1 MKSSLLTA
9 IREFRQMNAHI
20 QSLQDQVDNLYSNLT
35 SLRNGPES
43 VLPPQDSDNYSRQE
57 PTSHSNPRLSFHDTT
72 TTSRSRARHPPFQ
85 GPTSSAFNF
94 DVAKSSLQTMG
105 ITAPED
111 LVDEGVMAYENP
123 VTPPQQ
129 HQAPVASM
137 SMLPNKDYLWS
148 IGIDEAIRLCRFYD
162 EEIGIMY
169 PMFDMEVVIDKA
181 KSLLTF
187 MDSAART
194 GLVNRARPGADAVV
208 DDDTNIL
215 RMILATAL
223 TVEEGGQSEQ
233 GRLLF
238 ESVRGAYESRLWE
251 PADIKGLT
259 LLVIVV
265 CSVSF
270 IACFR
275 ELINAP
281 GAISLPPGRRSPSLQ
296 DHWVNGTLVP

>member
-1 MKSSLLTA
+1 MKSSLLIE

-20 QSLQDQVDNLYSNLT
+20 QSLQEQVDNLYSNLN
-35 SLRNGPES
+35 SLRNGSDS
-43 VLPPQDSDNYSRQE
+43 VLPPHDSNNYSRQAS
-57 PTSHSNPRLSFHDTT
+57 TSHSNSRLTFHDPTT
-72 TTSRSRARHPPFQ
+72 PPRSRARHPPFQ

-111 LVDEGVMAYENP
+111 LVDEEVMAYENP

-137 SMLPNKDYLWS
+137 SMLPTKDYLWS
-148 IGIDEAIRLCRFYD
+148 IGIHEAIRLCRFYD
-162 EEIGIMY
+162 EEVGITY
-169 PMFDMEVVIDKA
+169 PMFDMEGVIDKA
-181 KSLLTF
+181 KSLFTF

-194 GLVNRARPGADAVV
+194 GLVNRATPGADAVAN
-208 DDDTNIL
+208 DDTNIL

-223 TVEEGGQSEQ
+223 TVEQGGQSEQ

-251 PADIKGLT
+251 PADIKGLI

-270 IACFR
+270 TACFQ
-275 ELINAP
+275 ELIYAP
-281 GAISLPPGRRSPSLQ
+281 GAISLSPG
-296 DHWVNGTLVP
+296 